1 MKQAEQEHSVGV
13 VIRTRDRPAFL
24 ARALAS
30 VQAQEYRNWHI
41 ALVNDGGAPG
51 PVDALLTE
59 DACEAPVPA
68 AKITVLHMDPGVGRA
83 AAFNTGLAALDTDFV
98 TCLDD
103 DDTWAP
109 AFMAALLDFWAET
122 APAMPSLGGVAAQV
136 SAVTE
141 ELVDEPGGTGI
152 RVIGEES
159 LPNAFSRKDF
169 LLRPLA
175 YGTYRQDIY
184 PVQWM
189 LRRAPVAEVGG
200 FPESFDVME
209 DRAFMNRFLARW
221 DVAMLDRRLARH
233 HRRVDRRADTGRSV
247 LLNTLDNPSYDWR
260 RFADLARPPGRG
272 AGADAL
278 PRLLCDLLGE
288 MNYETSALWHKIDG
302 EAATL
307 RNRLAAIEARL
318 APGVVETEAPAQ
330 REGGDR
336 VIYDLWTD
344 QAGLEQGHAIT
355 PGTAFAGRFVLS
367 HGTDRPGTLCHL
379 SASGRRLTVQLPDTG
394 VFAAIEFDLAGLI
407 PADTGLRWHLE
418 IIPPAAVLFET
429 ALSLWE
435 GGEGAE
441 RRHRFEDTW
450 VHSAAPGRIT
460 RIERCFSVAQLRQGS
475 GHRLSVIL
483 PRQARNFHFCCTGFV
498 LEPA

>member
-1 MKQAEQEHSVGV
+1 MNQAEREHSVGV

-41 ALVNDGGAPG
+41 ALVNDGGVPG
-51 PVDALLTE
+51 PVDALLNA
-59 DACEAPVPA
+59 DACEAPIPA
-68 AKITVLHMDPGVGRA
+68 AKITVLHMNPGVGRS

-109 AFMAALLDFWAET
+109 EFMAALLDFWAET

-136 SAVTE
+136 RAVTE
-141 ELVDEPGGTGI
+141 ELVDGPSGPGI

-159 LPNAFSRKDF
+159 LPNAFNRKDF

-189 LRRAPVAEVGG
+189 LRRAHVAELGG

-221 DVAMLDRRLARH
+221 DLAMLDRKLARH
-233 HRRVDRRADTGRSV
+233 HRRVDRRADKGRSV

-260 RFADLARPPGRG
+260 RFADMARPPGRG

-288 MNYETSALWHKIDG
+288 VNYETSALWHKVDG
-302 EAATL
+302 EAAAL
-307 RNRLAAIEARL
+307 RNRLAAMEAWL
-318 APGVVETEAPAQ
+318 TPGVPEAGAATPKAP
-330 REGGDR
+330 DR
-336 VIYDLWTD
+336 VIYDLWAD
-344 QAGLEQGHAIT
+344 QAGLRQGHAIT
-355 PGTAFAGRFVLS
+355 PGTPFAGRFVLS
-367 HGTDRPGTLCHL
+367 HGVDRPGMLCHL
-379 SASGRRLTVQLPDTG
+379 AAPERRLEVQLPDTG
-394 VFAAIEFDLAGLI
+394 AFAAIEFDLAGLM
-407 PADTGLRWHLE
+407 PTDAGLRWHLE
-418 IIPPAAVLFET
+418 LIAPGPFLFES
-429 ALSLWE
+429 ALSLWDD
-435 GGEGAE
+435 GNGSAE

-450 VHSAAPGRIT
+450 VHSAAHGRIT
-460 RIERCFSVAQLRQGS
+460 RIERCFSATQLRQGS